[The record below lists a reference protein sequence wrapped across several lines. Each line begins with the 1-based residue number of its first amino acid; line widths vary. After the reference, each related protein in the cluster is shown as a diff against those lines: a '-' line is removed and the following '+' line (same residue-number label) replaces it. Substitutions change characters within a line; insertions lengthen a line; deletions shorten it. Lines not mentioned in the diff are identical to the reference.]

1 MSIEFKTPS
10 EAWDYHY
17 WHYQIDADMAYLDWL
32 KENNEAQINDERFK
46 KMWDK
51 FNEGANGNRN

>member
-17 WHYQIDADMAYLDWL
+17 WHHQIYADMAYLDWL
-32 KENNEAQINDERFK
+32 KENK
-46 KMWDK
+46 
-51 FNEGANGNRN
+51 